1 MARTPEISRIYSL
14 ILPLSGKCKK
24 NVDFPSRSLHFWIPK
39 KVLHFFYI
47 FLTIFYIVV
56 LHFLHFLHIF
66 HIKNGVR
73 KCKKQHELKIR
84 KIQKKL
90 QVQIFINIFIVDYSM
105 HIGVI

>member
-39 KVLHFFYI
+39 KV
-47 FLTIFYIVV
+47 
-56 LHFLHFLHIF
+56 LHFLHIF